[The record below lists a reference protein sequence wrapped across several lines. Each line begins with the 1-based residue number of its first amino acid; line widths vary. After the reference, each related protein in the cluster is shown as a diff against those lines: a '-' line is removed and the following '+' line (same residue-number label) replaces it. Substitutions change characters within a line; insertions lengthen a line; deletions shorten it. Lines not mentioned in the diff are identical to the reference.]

1 ASLVGTMAL
10 LPPGDRRRVA
20 GFLINKFRGD
30 VSLLAPALADLRRR
44 TERRVLGV
52 VPFLSTLKLPEE
64 DSVALDAPISTSAG
78 AIHIAVVRVPHIANF
93 TDFAP
98 LEAEAGVRLR
108 YAGDPNDLL
117 PAHLVILPGSKDT
130 IADLRFLRTRGFVS
144 ALHEHVARGRPI
156 LGICGGYQMLGR
168 SVRDPLGIES
178 GGEEPGLGLLPV
190 ETVLTRRKTTR
201 RVSARWTPQ
210 EPAF

>member
-1 ASLVGTMAL
+1 MRSDIANMRVARMARAPVLIVGDIDRGGVFASLVGTMAL

-52 VPFLSTLKLPEE
+52 VPFLSSLKLPEE

-98 LEAEAGVRLR
+98 LEAEAGVR
-108 YAGDPNDLL
+108 APGDPARVQGHHCRSQIPPN
-117 PAHLVILPGSKDT
+117 PGIRVRAS
-130 IADLRFLRTRGFVS
+130 R
-144 ALHEHVARGRPI
+144 ARGPRTTDPRH
-156 LGICGGYQMLGR
+156 LRWLPDAGPLRAR
-168 SVRDPLGIES
+168 SPRHRE
-178 GGEEPGLGLLPV
+178 
-190 ETVLTRRKTTR
+190 RR
-201 RVSARWTPQ
+201 
-210 EPAF
+210 